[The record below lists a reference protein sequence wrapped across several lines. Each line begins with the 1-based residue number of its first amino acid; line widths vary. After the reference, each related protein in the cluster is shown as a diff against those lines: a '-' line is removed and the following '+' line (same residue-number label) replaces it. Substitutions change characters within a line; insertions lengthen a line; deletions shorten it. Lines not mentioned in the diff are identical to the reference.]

1 LSCATSIAKEYE
13 TRAYEN
19 ILVVCGPGNNG
30 LGCDGSVMS
39 RGDGLVAARHLKHF
53 GYSPAVFYPK
63 RSSKGDG
70 VRLFGNLVKQLED
83 MEVPFLIE
91 FPST

>member
-1 LSCATSIAKEYE
+1 MSCATSIAKEYE
-13 TRAYEN
+13 TKRYER

-30 LGCDGSVMS
+30 SESDDGVMR

-53 GYSPAVFYPK
+53 GYSPVVFYPK

-83 MEVPFLIE
+83 LEVPFLKD
-91 FPST
+91 FPSA

>member
-1 LSCATSIAKEYE
+1 MSCATIIAKEYE
-13 TRAYEN
+13 TKTYGN

-30 LGCDGSVMS
+30 LRSDGILMR

-53 GYSPAVFYPK
+53 GYSPTVFYPK
-63 RSSKGDG
+63 RSSNGDG

-83 MEVPFLIE
+83 LEVPFLTD
-91 FPST
+91 FPSV